1 MKDTLTNKPLTIN
14 DLPIHISQKRIKMV
28 DFNDTKTA
36 FILKSDAQLRKAYWL
51 FKLVANKSLVGLGK
65 KASSLAIKL
74 GLPIRTVVKQT
85 VYDQFVGGESIEEC
99 EPIIN
104 KLQEY
109 NVFALLDFA
118 VEGKETDA
126 DFDATKDEIVQTIKY
141 GAKRDGI
148 PFAVFKVTGVA
159 AFPLLEKYSAG
170 KAFSELESRAWTRAK
185 NRIEEICYTAHK
197 FGMCIMIDAEESWV
211 QKAIDEM
218 ALEMM
223 QRFNKEQ
230 IVVVNTLQMY
240 RVDRLSFLKESYQ
253 LAQDKQFKLGVKL
266 VRGAYMEK
274 ERQRAEELNYADPIH
289 ANKDGS
295 DKSYDEGIEFVLN
308 HYEDT
313 LLVAGSHNEESARKL
328 AEKMEAKGIAHNHPN
343 VWFSQLYGM
352 SDNLSFNLAAGG
364 YNVVKYLPFG
374 PVNETLPY
382 LIRRAEENTSA
393 GGQSTR
399 ELGLIQQEIKRR
411 GLD

>member
-1 MKDTLTNKPLTIN
+1 VKDTLTNKPLTIN

-328 AEKMEAKGIAHNHPN
+328 AEKMEAKSIAHNHPN

>member
-197 FGMCIMIDAEESWV
+197 FGMCIMIDAEESWI

>member
-1 MKDTLTNKPLTIN
+1 MKETLSNKPLTIN
-14 DLPIHISQKRIKMV
+14 NLPTHISQKRIKMV

-141 GAKRDGI
+141 GAKRNGI

-197 FGMCIMIDAEESWV
+197 FGMCIMIDAEESWI

-240 RVDRLSFLKESYQ
+240 RVDRFSFLKESYQ

-328 AEKMEAKGIAHNHPN
+328 AGKMEAKGIAHNHPN

>member
-1 MKDTLTNKPLTIN
+1 
-14 DLPIHISQKRIKMV
+14 
-28 DFNDTKTA
+28 
-36 FILKSDAQLRKAYWL
+36 
-51 FKLVANKSLVGLGK
+51 
-65 KASSLAIKL
+65 
-74 GLPIRTVVKQT
+74 
-85 VYDQFVGGESIEEC
+85 
-99 EPIIN
+99 
-104 KLQEY
+104 
-109 NVFALLDFA
+109 
-118 VEGKETDA
+118 
-126 DFDATKDEIVQTIKY
+126 
-141 GAKRDGI
+141 
-148 PFAVFKVTGVA
+148 
-159 AFPLLEKYSAG
+159 
-170 KAFSELESRAWTRAK
+170 
-185 NRIEEICYTAHK
+185 
-197 FGMCIMIDAEESWV
+197 MIDAEESWI

-223 QRFNKEQ
+223 QRFNKED

-240 RVDRLSFLKESYQ
+240 RVDRLDFLKESYQ
-253 LAQDKQFKLGVKL
+253 LAQDKQFKLGAKL

-274 ERQRAEELNYADPIH
+274 ERQRAKELKYPDPIH

-295 DKSYDEGIEFVLN
+295 DKSYDDGIDFVLK
-308 HYEDT
+308 HYEDA
-313 LLVAGSHNEESARKL
+313 LLVAGSHNEDSARKL
-328 AEKMEAKGIAHNHPN
+328 TEKMAAMGIKNNHPN

-352 SDNLSFNLAAGG
+352 SDNLSFNLAAEG

>member
-1 MKDTLTNKPLTIN
+1 M
-14 DLPIHISQKRIKMV
+14 
-28 DFNDTKTA
+28 
-36 FILKSDAQLRKAYWL
+36 
-51 FKLVANKSLVGLGK
+51 VANKSLVGLGK

-141 GAKRDGI
+141 GAKRNGI

-197 FGMCIMIDAEESWV
+197 FGMCIMIDAEESWI

-240 RVDRLSFLKESYQ
+240 RVDRLDFLKESYK

-274 ERQRAEELNYADPIH
+274 ERQRAKELNYKDPIH
-289 ANKDGS
+289 ANKEGS
-295 DKSYDEGIEFVLN
+295 DTSYDDGIEFVLN
-308 HYEDT
+308 NYEDI

-328 AEKMEAKGIAHNHPN
+328 AEKMEDKGIAHNHPN

-399 ELGLIQQEIKRR
+399 ELSLIQQEIKRR

>member
-1 MKDTLTNKPLTIN
+1 MKDTLRNKPLTFN
-14 DLPIHISQKRIKMV
+14 DLPTHTSQKRIKMV

-197 FGMCIMIDAEESWV
+197 FGMCIMIDAEESWI

-240 RVDRLSFLKESYQ
+240 RVDRLDFLKESYQ
-253 LAQDKQFKLGVKL
+253 LAQDTQFKLGVKL

-274 ERQRAEELNYADPIH
+274 ERQRAKELNYKDPIH
-289 ANKDGS
+289 ANKEGS
-295 DKSYDEGIEFVLN
+295 DTSYDDGVEFVLN
-308 HYEDT
+308 HYEDI

>member
-1 MKDTLTNKPLTIN
+1 MKETLSNKPLTIN
-14 DLPIHISQKRIKMV
+14 NLPTHISQKRIKMV

-197 FGMCIMIDAEESWV
+197 FGMCIMIDAEESWI

-240 RVDRLSFLKESYQ
+240 RVDRFSFLKESYQ

-328 AEKMEAKGIAHNHPN
+328 AGKMEAKGIAHNHPN

>member
-1 MKDTLTNKPLTIN
+1 MKDTLRNKPLTFN
-14 DLPIHISQKRIKMV
+14 DLPTHTSQKRIKMV

-197 FGMCIMIDAEESWV
+197 FGMCIMIDAEESWI

-240 RVDRLSFLKESYQ
+240 RVDRLDFLKESYQ
-253 LAQDKQFKLGVKL
+253 LAQDTQFKLGVKL

-274 ERQRAEELNYADPIH
+274 ERQRAKEFNYKDPIH
-289 ANKDGS
+289 ANKEGS
-295 DKSYDEGIEFVLN
+295 DTSYDDGVEFVLN
-308 HYEDT
+308 HYEDI

-328 AEKMEAKGIAHNHPN
+328 AEKMEAKGIANNHPN

>member
-1 MKDTLTNKPLTIN
+1 VKDTLTNKPLTIN

-197 FGMCIMIDAEESWV
+197 FGMCIMIDAEESWI

-223 QRFNKEQ
+223 QRFNKED

-240 RVDRLSFLKESYQ
+240 RVDRLDFLKESYQ

>member
-1 MKDTLTNKPLTIN
+1 VKETLSNKPLTIN
-14 DLPIHISQKRIKMV
+14 NLPTHISQKRIKMV

-197 FGMCIMIDAEESWV
+197 FGMCIMIDAEESWI

-240 RVDRLSFLKESYQ
+240 RVDRFSFLKESYQ

-328 AEKMEAKGIAHNHPN
+328 AGKMEAKGIAHNHPN

>member
-1 MKDTLTNKPLTIN
+1 
-14 DLPIHISQKRIKMV
+14 MV

-85 VYDQFVGGESIEEC
+85 VYDQFVGGETIEEC

-118 VEGKETDA
+118 IEGKETDA
-126 DFDATKDEIVQTIKY
+126 DFDSTKDEIVQTIKY
-141 GAKRDGI
+141 GAERNGI

-159 AFPLLEKYSAG
+159 ALSLLEKYSAG

-197 FGMCIMIDAEESWV
+197 FGMCIMIDAEESWL
-211 QKAIDEM
+211 QTAIDEM

-223 QRFNKEQ
+223 QRFNKDEP
-230 IVVVNTLQMY
+230 VVVNTMQMY
-240 RVDRLSFLKESYQ
+240 RVDRLNFLKKSFQ
-253 LAQDKQFKLGVKL
+253 LAQDKQFKLGAKL

-274 ERQRAEELNYADPIH
+274 ERKRAEEFGYTDPIH
-289 ANKDGS
+289 ANKDDS
-295 DKSYDEGIEFVLN
+295 DKSYDDGIDFLLD
-308 HYEDT
+308 HYQDA
-313 LLVAGSHNEESARKL
+313 LLVAGSHNEESAGKL
-328 AEKMEAKGIAHNHPN
+328 SERMEAMGIARNHPN
-343 VWFSQLYGM
+343 IWFSQLYGM
-352 SDNLSFNLAAGG
+352 SDNLSFNLAAAG

-399 ELGLIQQEIKRR
+399 ELGLIQKEIKRR